1 MGKPMGFPAIKFMTM
16 RKQSTTRGMRQA
28 PGKKI
33 PGKDRPNE

>member
-1 MGKPMGFPAIKFMTM
+1 MGKPMGFPAIKFITM

-33 PGKDRPNE
+33 PEKDRPNE